1 MPASPSALGMTVQGS
16 AREFK
21 SWELAEVEPG
31 GVRKHGP
38 GLSRFLILWGMI
50 WPEVKV
56 QGPGQWPLLPGS
68 QGSAGL
74 DSLM

>member
-1 MPASPSALGMTVQGS
+1 MPASPSALGMIVQGS

-21 SWELAEVEPG
+21 SWEFTEVESR
-31 GVRKHGP
+31 GVREHGP
-38 GLSRFLILWGMI
+38 GPSRFLILCGSI

-56 QGPGQWPLLPGS
+56 QSPGQWPFSSGS

-74 DSLM
+74 D